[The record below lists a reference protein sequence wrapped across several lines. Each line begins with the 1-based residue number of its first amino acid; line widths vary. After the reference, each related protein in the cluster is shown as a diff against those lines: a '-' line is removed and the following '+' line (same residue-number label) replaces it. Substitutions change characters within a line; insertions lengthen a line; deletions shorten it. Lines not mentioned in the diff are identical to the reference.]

1 MDRQKINI
9 LKEILVEVSV
19 HFEGAEKFNKERLE
33 EKCRKNIYT
42 ENLVKKYLW
51 KR

>member
-1 MDRQKINI
+1 MNKQKIKI
-9 LKEILVEVSV
+9 LKEILAEVSI

-33 EKCRKNIYT
+33 EICRKNIYT
-42 ENLVKKYLW
+42 ENLERKYLW